1 MKSYNTDVNVN
12 IELTPSELADL
23 FLSMDH
29 IEMRKFFNEISEQI
43 EFTDFSSQIHEVVHR
58 NDSIVVLSKGA
69 KNLLKEMGDSV
80 SS

>member
-1 MKSYNTDVNVN
+1 MKSHNADVNVD

-29 IEMRKFFNEISEQI
+29 IEMRKFFNAISEQI

-58 NDSIVVLSKGA
+58 NDSIVVLSQGA